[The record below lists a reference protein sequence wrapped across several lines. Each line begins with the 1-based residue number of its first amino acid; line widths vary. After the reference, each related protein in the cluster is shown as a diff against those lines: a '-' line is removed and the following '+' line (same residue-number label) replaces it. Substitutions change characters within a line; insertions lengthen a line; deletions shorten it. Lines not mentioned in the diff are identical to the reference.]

1 MNNRNNII
9 AKIGRQNTIRI
20 FEAGSGRLMRE
31 IAVNG
36 TVCDKPVCEET
47 NVSVEVISEGK
58 KYKDNFNPVT
68 GALKSREL
76 V

>member
-1 MNNRNNII
+1 MNKRNNII

-36 TVCDKPVCEET
+36 TICDKPVCEET
-47 NVSVEVISEGK
+47 DVRVEIISEGK
-58 KYKDNFNPVT
+58 KYMVKFNPVT
-68 GALKSREL
+68 GALKNREL

>member
-1 MNNRNNII
+1 MKNRNNII
-9 AKIGRQNTIRI
+9 TKLGRQNTIRI

-31 IAVNG
+31 IALNG
-36 TVCDKPVCEET
+36 TACDNPVCEET

-58 KYKDNFNPVT
+58 KYKDVYNPVT